1 MLKQGSPLVSYT
13 SSDDEG
19 AEAEPEEPPKKKR
32 RLPPLSS
39 ELVAI
44 TPTDNPAL
52 HQGRVR
58 SSPHVDGRWACH
70 VYVPVVSETSEQLG
84 EMLSNAFHA
93 AKAKVPTLHP
103 IGLDNGRWELHIS
116 LSRPTLLWTHQRDEF
131 KNAVRRVATSHQGW
145 ALSLTE
151 FIKLENDDHS
161 RVFLAIQVGAG
172 HEQLAALT
180 GALTPALRA
189 IKQSEF
195 YPEPKFHVSI
205 GWALLGEIGATES
218 TEGFPT
224 ITELPQGVIEDL
236 NRDFAA
242 RLRRPSARLE
252 AEEVCVK
259 VGKRVF
265 GWGLGRGT

>member
-1 MLKQGSPLVSYT
+1 MMRALRQSLKNPRRRKGKPRRFRTHISTLILC
-13 SSDDEG
+13 
-19 AEAEPEEPPKKKR
+19 R

-151 FIKLENDDHS
+151 FIKLENDDRS

-172 HEQLAALT
+172 HEQVRVSLSFMYTRAQHPLAACSVDRRTDTSAT
-180 GALTPALRA
+180 GD
-189 IKQSEF
+189 Q
-195 YPEPKFHVSI
+195 
-205 GWALLGEIGATES
+205 TE
-218 TEGFPT
+218 
-224 ITELPQGVIEDL
+224 
-236 NRDFAA
+236 
-242 RLRRPSARLE
+242 
-252 AEEVCVK
+252 
-259 VGKRVF
+259 
-265 GWGLGRGT
+265 